1 MIRVGVCGGI
11 GGGKSTVCAMLA
23 ERGAAVYDSDTRA
36 KALMRES
43 REIRDAI
50 VAEFGERSYDGTEP
64 NRAVLADAVFGNA
77 DRLARLDA
85 IVHPAVG
92 RDFEAWVAQQSGDYV
107 VLESAILFESGFDR
121 YVDVSVAVLAPREVR
136 VARAMARDGAVR
148 ERVEARIA
156 AQMSDDELVRRA
168 DIAIVNIDRGD
179 LERDVAELD
188 GRLRQMAAARKKR
201 RKSDD

>member
-43 REIRDAI
+43 REIREAI

-64 NRAVLADAVFGNA
+64 NRAVLADAVFGHA

-92 RDFEAWVAQQSGDYV
+92 RDFEAWAAQQSGDYV

-156 AQMSDDELVRRA
+156 AQMSDDELARRA
-168 DIAIVNIDRGD
+168 DVAIVNIDRGD

-188 GRLRQMAAARKKR
+188 GRLRQMAVARKKTD
-201 RKSDD
+201 SDD